1 MRYHGYSNCDLANGP
16 GARVSLWCQGC
27 SMQCSGCF
35 SPDTWDRFGGAEF
48 DETVKAQLLKDLGNS
63 YIQGLSILGGDPL
76 EPYNV
81 DEVTALCK
89 EIKEKYPTK
98 TIWLWTGRKKEKV
111 ENLPIMQYLDVV
123 VSDPYIAKFN
133 NGRCKYRGS
142 SNQRVWWA
150 KTGKPY
156 DAEPLED
163 EHHMNEQLTENGGE
177 IKGEASGSASG
188 SCSLTCGG

>member
-1 MRYHGYSNCDLANGP
+1 MRYHGYSSCDLANGR

-27 SMQCSGCF
+27 ETHCAHCF
-35 SPDTWDRFGGAEF
+35 SPETWDRNGGEPF
-48 DETVKAQLLKDLGNS
+48 TEEVKERLLRDLSNS

-81 DEVTALCK
+81 DDVTALCK
-89 EIKEKYPTK
+89 EVKEKYPTK

-111 ENLPIMQYLDVV
+111 ENLPVMQYLDVV

-150 KTGKPY
+150 QTGKPY

-177 IKGEASGSASG
+177 IKGEASGL
-188 SCSLTCGG
+188 CSLTCGG